1 MADTNV
7 KKWAKLK
14 SFVEAALTNPRH
26 PIYEMGLRHS
36 PMLQHYAVNV
46 KGVGLL
52 ETITAEEWFES
63 RPAYAAKL
71 RQVIKLC
78 EEAVAEEQAKDPGA
92 KLAALEADNAALKQR
107 IADMDA
113 KLTKLTAAAD
123 AERDDESDEGVE
135 ESDESE
141 SDEADEAAETDEG
154 DDSAAEA

>member
-1 MADTNV
+1 MADAKV
-7 KKWAKLK
+7 KQWAKLK
-14 SFVEAALTNPRH
+14 SFIEAALTNPRH

-63 RPAYAAKL
+63 RPADAARL
-71 RQVIKLC
+71 QEVMKLC
-78 EEAVAEEQAKDPGA
+78 EEAAAEEQAKDPGA

-113 KLTKLTAAAD
+113 KLTKLTAAAAD
-123 AERDDESDEGVE
+123 DDESDEVDEVE

-141 SDEADEAAETDEG
+141 SDEAGEAAETDEG